1 MKYLRKL
8 SVLALFSLFS
18 LSFYSCRETAGEEDH
33 EEMEMEHQDEMEHED
48 EMGHDEMDH

>member
-18 LSFYSCRETAGEEDH
+18 LSFYSCRETAGEEEH
-33 EEMEMEHQDEMEHED
+33 GEMEMEHED